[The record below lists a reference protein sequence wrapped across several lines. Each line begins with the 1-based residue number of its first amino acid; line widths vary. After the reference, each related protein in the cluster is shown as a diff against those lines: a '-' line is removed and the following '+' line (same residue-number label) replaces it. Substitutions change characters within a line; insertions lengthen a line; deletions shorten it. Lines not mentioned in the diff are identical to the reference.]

1 MLKYLGGVCAAG
13 AFLTIGSAMA
23 FAHVTLETQQAAV
36 GSTYK
41 AVLRVPH
48 GCEGKAT
55 TAIRVKMPE
64 GFIAVKPMPK
74 AGWKL
79 ETVTGKY
86 AKSYTLW
93 GEAVTQGVTEVEWSG
108 GSLPDEFYDEFVFR
122 GTLTDGL
129 AAGQTL
135 FFLIVQECGDM
146 AERWI
151 EIPAAGQSDEE
162 LELPAPGLKLLPKE

>member
-1 MLKYLGGVCAAG
+1 MLSYFRTAVSAG
-13 AFLTIGSAMA
+13 ALLAVSTGAA
-23 FAHVTLETQQAAV
+23 LAHITFETQEAAV

-48 GCEGKAT
+48 GCEGKPT
-55 TAIRVKMPE
+55 TGVRVKVPE

-79 ETVTGKY
+79 ETVTGDY
-86 AKSYTLW
+86 AKSYQLW
-93 GEAVTQGVTEVEWSG
+93 GEAVTKGVTEIEWSG

-129 AAGQTL
+129 PAGEAL
-135 FFLIVQECGDM
+135 YFPVVQQCGD
-146 AERWI
+146 ATERWI
-151 EIPAAGQSDEE
+151 EIPASGQDADS
-162 LELPAPGLKLLPKE
+162 LEYPAPGLKLLPKK